1 MSVQG
6 KKEGICRIVGSILI
20 LIGLILS
27 IILDYFILNHPLLY
41 LFIILIVVPPF
52 VFSILLKLEQDFIV
66 NNSSKLLLLL
76 VLESIVLTTFVIIF
90 VDTFLI
96 IKFVMAVS
104 SSLLLICSW
113 HFSLSLYK
121 KNKLIFVIGGLG
133 HLILNIFLWLETFN
147 LDNLFIFNLFPL
159 GFTLLGLL
167 LIIVAELKKKKK
179 GLLNYI

>member
-27 IILDYFILNHPLLY
+27 LFLDYLILNNPLLY
-41 LFIILIVVPPF
+41 LFMTLIVVPPF
-52 VFSILLKLEQDFIV
+52 ILSILLKLERDLIV

-76 VLESIVLTTFVIIF
+76 VIESIALSVFIFASINIFLILKFVLTV
-90 VDTFLI
+90 
-96 IKFVMAVS
+96 
-104 SSLLLICSW
+104 SSLLLLVSSW

-121 KNKLIFVIGGLG
+121 KNKLIFVIGGFG
-133 HLILNIFLWLETFN
+133 YYILNIFLWLVIFY
-147 LDNLFIFNLFPL
+147 LDVEFIFNLIPLVFILL
-159 GFTLLGLL
+159 GFL
-167 LIIVAELKKKKK
+167 LIIVAELKMKKK